1 MYARVQLTQTFRT
14 RYFLGTQM
22 RTKNHPQQNRISNI
36 CDLYHFVK
44 LTELNI
50 SENIIKDISVLK
62 QLKCLK
68 TLDLSNNL
76 GVDITPLQYLSQL
89 TFLVVQD
96 CDIYE
101 ISALKPLINLKYLDL
116 SHNNIIYFYPIR
128 EIDADIVVY
137 DNLLDE
143 SSDFFTF
150 FEVKQ
155 KEIFIDRQP
164 NEQQILLAWKMKVV
178 DTATSCIRDINTK
191 HKRQISRKQIT
202 IDTLV
207 SLQQKEQEII
217 LSLADKIV
225 QLFKQLNKSE
235 QYQ

>member
-1 MYARVQLTQTFRT
+1 MFERKAQ
-14 RYFLGTQM
+14 
-22 RTKNHPQQNRISNI
+22 I
-36 CDLYHFVK
+36 
-44 LTELNI
+44 
-50 SENIIKDISVLK
+50 
-62 QLKCLK
+62 
-68 TLDLSNNL
+68 
-76 GVDITPLQYLSQL
+76 
-89 TFLVVQD
+89 VVQD

-191 HKRQISRKQIT
+191 RKRQISRKQIT